1 MATCGLISRHLL
13 PSALALLRPAFTWV
27 SFSKILAPGL
37 RLGFAVAPPALFP
50 KLLQAKQAV
59 DLHTPIFNQRVAY
72 EVLTSGIMDQHV
84 QAIRILYK
92 QQRDAMLT
100 ALETHMPEGVR
111 WNKPDGGMFLWLQ
124 VPDSICTELLRAQAI
139 EKGMA
144 FVPGAAFHCG
154 DAPRNTLRLSFVTA
168 SVEQIHSAIATL
180 AELLRKN

>member
-111 WNKPDGGMFLWLQ
+111 WNKPDGGSFYGCKCQIRFAPSSCERRRSKKVWRSFPVPHFIAVMRHETPCVFPLLPPASNRFTAQLQ
-124 VPDSICTELLRAQAI
+124 R
-139 EKGMA
+139 
-144 FVPGAAFHCG
+144 
-154 DAPRNTLRLSFVTA
+154 
-168 SVEQIHSAIATL
+168 
-180 AELLRKN
+180 